1 MGTDIQGFLEYD
13 DPNCAREP
21 FIRKT
26 GRVIPLNEYVELRGG
41 KDYRFFAA
49 ISGFRSRD
57 GESPLFQLRG
67 LPSPVS
73 DQVYEGLFSYHPTEQ
88 ISWLSASEI
97 HLALAHLD
105 IRREELSVA
114 ALLVIGLMDYLSGRL
129 GSPERVRF
137 VFGIE

>member
-1 MGTDIQGFLEYD
+1 MGSGIDGFLEYD
-13 DPNCAREP
+13 DRTLEKP
-21 FIRKT
+21 FSVKT
-26 GRVIPLNEYVELRGG
+26 GRVIPLDRYVDLRGG

-49 ISGFRSRD
+49 ISGFRSNE
-57 GESPLFQLRG
+57 GESPLFRPRG
-67 LPSPVS
+67 LPTPMS
-73 DQVYEGLFSYHPTEQ
+73 DQIYEELFFSYSSEQ
-88 ISWLSASEI
+88 ISWLNASEI
-97 HLALAHLD
+97 HLALAHLN